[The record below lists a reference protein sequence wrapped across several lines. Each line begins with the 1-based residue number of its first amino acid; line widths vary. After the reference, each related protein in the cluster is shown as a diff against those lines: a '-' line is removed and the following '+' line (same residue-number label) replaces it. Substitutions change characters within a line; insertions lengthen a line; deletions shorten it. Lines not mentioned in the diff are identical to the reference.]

1 MISKH
6 VVLYEIFT
14 CSTKKLQSEQP
25 LFTPSLYMYPSI
37 NIVESGVKHQNPNP
51 PLNKLCIHTM

>member
-1 MISKH
+1 MWFYMKYLH
-6 VVLYEIFT
+6 VVL
-14 CSTKKLQSEQP
+14 KKLQSEQP

-37 NIVESGVKHQNPNP
+37 NIVESGVKHQNTNP